1 MVLKINWR
9 RSKAQEGSALAFIYL
24 GQIKKSNSVRNH
36 RNKGKGR
43 HRSLPAMLSH
53 HQVSPYEDRSV
64 MRVIEPASPRQPAP
78 DSQPQTARGPPTVPS
93 VPAERSSQQSRLSV
107 EIWLGRRESTGPL
120 HHCAQPQRPENRFP
134 QTNTSH
140 MALAFDAPAR
150 CTHART
156 RTHAP
161 PTLSSTHTPH
171 VGTHR
176 PTDGRTDGPATAF
189 LDGAYF
195 YR

>member
-78 DSQPQTARGPPTVPS
+78 DSQGPAHC
-93 VPAERSSQQSRLSV
+93 AERA
-107 EIWLGRRESTGPL
+107 RREI
-120 HHCAQPQRPENRFP
+120 QPTIEIV
-134 QTNTSH
+134 S
-140 MALAFDAPAR
+140 
-150 CTHART
+150 
-156 RTHAP
+156 
-161 PTLSSTHTPH
+161 
-171 VGTHR
+171 
-176 PTDGRTDGPATAF
+176 
-189 LDGAYF
+189 
-195 YR
+195 